1 MATWAPKLYCYYCK
15 TLGELH
21 EHDPSL
27 KRNFRSSVFAAA
39 SFNLGPK
46 TVCFKHKDHANLPF
60 GFCSIT
66 SFGSFDPS
74 KGGHLVLWDCHL
86 VIEFPPG
93 ATILLPSAT
102 VAHSNTSISDHE
114 TRFSFAQYTA
124 GALFRWVE
132 NGFQRQ
138 EDYHKSLSPQERA
151 EVEEK
156 SRARWALGLSMLPR
170 LDIPPSET
178 T

>member
-1 MATWAPKLYCYYCK
+1 MATWAPKLYCYYCEK
-15 TLGELH
+15 LGALH
-21 EHDPSL
+21 SHDPSL
-27 KRNFRSSVFAAA
+27 KRNFPDSIYSAA

-46 TVCFKHKDHANLPF
+46 TVCYKHKDHANLPF

-66 SFGSFDPS
+66 SFGNFDPS
-74 KGGHLVLWDCHL
+74 KGGHLILWECHL

-102 VAHSNTSISDHE
+102 VAHGNVSISDDE
-114 TRFSFAQYTA
+114 SRFSFAQYTA

-138 EDYHKSLSPQERA
+138 EDYRDSLSPEQLA
-151 EVEEK
+151 EVKEK
-156 SRARWALGLSMLPR
+156 SRARWSYGLSLLPC
-170 LDIPPSET
+170 LKIPASET